1 MINWIILTCSFLSGC
16 CWINIY
22 LNEMGDSKFNLD
34 FNVTTEGEKDP
45 SDNIATLT
53 IEAVTDI
60 NLGVERY

>member
-1 MINWIILTCSFLSGC
+1 
-16 CWINIY
+16 
-22 LNEMGDSKFNLD
+22 MGDSKFNLD